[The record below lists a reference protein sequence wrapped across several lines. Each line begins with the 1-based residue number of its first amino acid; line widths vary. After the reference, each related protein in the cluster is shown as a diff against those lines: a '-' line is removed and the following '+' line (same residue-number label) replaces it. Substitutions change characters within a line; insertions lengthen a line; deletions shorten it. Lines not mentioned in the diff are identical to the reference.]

1 MLTLVAETKLLFG
14 IQMMEIPSFFQIVFG
29 WFHEMKKT
37 TKNNHLDILNV
48 HSLKAFWDF
57 S

>member
-29 WFHEMKKT
+29 WFHEMKK
-37 TKNNHLDILNV
+37 NNHLDILNV

>member
-1 MLTLVAETKLLFG
+1 
-14 IQMMEIPSFFQIVFG
+14 MEIPSFFQIVFG
-29 WFHEMKKT
+29 WFHEMKNK

-48 HSLKAFWDF
+48 HSLKSFWDF